1 MKVVLLEILS
11 LFDVDITLITMIIMV
26 HNSPFCSQTVS
37 LGRECGKGVKH
48 MEAVV

>member
-1 MKVVLLEILS
+1 ML
-11 LFDVDITLITMIIMV
+11 TLITMIIMV

-48 MEAVV
+48 REAVL